1 MLRCKNSEKNHL
13 KAQPNHSFMNS
24 LFNAAKE
31 HLHYLCE
38 TISERHLGSQGNKQA
53 TEYFKNALQRN
64 RWETEESIL
73 EVMDWKTDGASLQC
87 GKQSFEVFSSP
98 YSLGCYV
105 EGEMI
110 AIDSISKLQHANLQ
124 DKVVLLH
131 GDIAAEQIMPKNFVF
146 YNPEQHRQVIQLLES
161 GCVKAIICA
170 TGKNP
175 SLAGGVYP
183 FPMFEDGDFD
193 IPSVFM
199 KDTEGEK
206 LLTCVG
212 QKIKLESQATRIPGT
227 AFNVIGRKPG
237 REKQHIVITAHID
250 AKQGTPGAL
259 DNATGVTVLLLLS
272 EILKNSHLKH
282 PIELVAFNG
291 EDYYAASGQMKY
303 IEQQINGFDD
313 ILLNINIDGVGY
325 KEGASSFSA
334 FGLPDVIQAA
344 FHTIIKSHPG
354 IVEGA
359 QWYQGDHSIFV
370 QYGRPAIAVTSEWFI
385 QNMETQNITHTERDN
400 LSIIDHRKVVEAA
413 KAIHKLLLH
422 SF

>member
-1 MLRCKNSEKNHL
+1 MS
-13 KAQPNHSFMNS
+13 P
-24 LFNAAKE
+24 LFKTAKE

-38 TISERHLGSQGNKQA
+38 SISERHLGSQGNKQA
-53 TEYFKNALQRN
+53 TGYLKKVLQQN
-64 RWETEESIL
+64 QWETEESPL
-73 EVMDWKTDGASLQC
+73 EVIDWKSDGAYLQC

-98 YSLGCYV
+98 YSLGCNV
-105 EGEMI
+105 EGELT
-110 AIDSISKLQHANLQ
+110 AVDSLSKLQQANLQ
-124 DKVVLLH
+124 DKIVLLH
-131 GDIAAEQIMPKNFVF
+131 GEIAAEQIMPKNFVF
-146 YNPEQHRQVIQLLES
+146 YNPEHHRQVIQLLES
-161 GCVKAIICA
+161 GGVKAIICA

-206 LLTCVG
+206 LLACVG
-212 QKIKLESQATRIPGT
+212 QQLSLESRAMRISGT

-237 REKQHIVITAHID
+237 REKQRIVITAHID

-272 EILKNSHLKH
+272 ELLKDKSLQF
-282 PIELVAFNG
+282 PVELVAFNG

-303 IEQQINGFDD
+303 IEQQKNGFDD
-313 ILLNINIDGVGY
+313 ILLNINIDGVGC
-325 KEGASSFSA
+325 KEGASAFSA
-334 FGLPDVIQAA
+334 FGLPDAILNV

-359 QWYQGDHSIFV
+359 LWYQGDHSIFL
-370 QYGRPAIAVTSEWFI
+370 QHDRPAIAVTSEWI
-385 QNMETQNITHTERDN
+385 LQNMEKQDITHTERDN

-413 KAIHKLLLH
+413 TSINELLVQV
-422 SF
+422 F

>member
-1 MLRCKNSEKNHL
+1 MT
-13 KAQPNHSFMNS
+13 S
-24 LFNAAKE
+24 LFKTANV

-53 TEYFKNALQRN
+53 TGYFKKVLQQN
-64 RWETEESIL
+64 RWETEESLL
-73 EVMDWKTDGASLQC
+73 EVMDWKTEGATLHC
-87 GKQSFEVFSSP
+87 GMQSFEVFSSP
-98 YSLGCYV
+98 YSLGCNI
-105 EGEMI
+105 EGELT
-110 AIDSISKLQHANLQ
+110 AIDSVSKLQHTDLQ
-124 DKVVLLH
+124 DKIVLLY
-131 GDIAAEQIMPKNFVF
+131 GAIAAEQIMPKNFVF
-146 YNPEQHRQVIQLLES
+146 YNPERHQHIIQLLES
-161 GCVKAIICA
+161 GGVKAIICA

-193 IPSVFM
+193 IPNVFM

-212 QKIKLESQATRIPGT
+212 QQIKLESQATRIPGT

-237 REKQHIVITAHID
+237 REKQRIVITAHID

-259 DNATGVTVLLLLS
+259 DNATGVTVLMLLS
-272 EILKNSHLKH
+272 EMLKDSPMKH
-282 PIELVAFNG
+282 SVELVAFNG

-303 IEQQINGFDD
+303 IEQQNNGFED

-325 KEGASSFSA
+325 NEGASAFSA
-334 FGLPDVIQAA
+334 FGLPHAVQAT
-344 FHTIIKSHPG
+344 FNTITKKHPN

-359 QWYQGDHSIFV
+359 PWYQGDHSIFV
-370 QYGRPAIAVTSEWFI
+370 QHGRPAIAVTSEWFI

-413 KAIHKLLLH
+413 KAIHELLLLE
-422 SF
+422 F

>member
-1 MLRCKNSEKNHL
+1 
-13 KAQPNHSFMNS
+13 MNS
-24 LFNAAKE
+24 LFKTAKK
-31 HLHYLCE
+31 HLQYLCE

-53 TEYFKNALQRN
+53 TGYFKKVLQQN
-64 RWETEESIL
+64 RWETEESLL
-73 EVMDWKTDGASLQC
+73 EVMDWKTKGATLHC
-87 GKQSFEVFSSP
+87 GMQSFEVFSSP
-98 YSLGCYV
+98 YSLGCNN
-105 EGEMI
+105 EGELT
-110 AIDSISKLQHANLQ
+110 AIDSVSKLQHTDLQ
-124 DKVVLLH
+124 GKIVLLH
-131 GDIAAEQIMPKNFVF
+131 GKIAAEQIMPKNFVF
-146 YNPEQHRQVIQLLES
+146 YNPEHHQQIIQLLERS
-161 GCVKAIICA
+161 GVKAIICA

-212 QKIKLESQATRIPGT
+212 QQIKLESQATRIPGT
-227 AFNVIGRKPG
+227 AFNVIGQKPG
-237 REKQHIVITAHID
+237 REKQRIVITAHID

-272 EILKNSHLKH
+272 EILKNSHLQH
-282 PIELVAFNG
+282 PVELVAFNG

-303 IEQQINGFDD
+303 IEQQKNGFHD

-325 KEGASSFSA
+325 MEGTSAFSA
-334 FGLPDVIQAA
+334 LGLPHAIQDA
-344 FHTIIKSHPG
+344 FHTIINKHPN
-354 IVEGA
+354 IVEGTP
-359 QWYQGDHSIFV
+359 WYQGDHGIFL

-400 LSIIDHRKVVEAA
+400 LSIIDHRKVVESAM
-413 KAIHKLLLH
+413 AIHELLLH
-422 SF
+422 GF

>member
-1 MLRCKNSEKNHL
+1 
-13 KAQPNHSFMNS
+13 MNS
-24 LFNAAKE
+24 LFESAKE

-38 TISERHLGSQGNKQA
+38 SISERHLGSQGNKQA
-53 TEYFKNALQRN
+53 TGYFKKVLQEN
-64 RWETEESIL
+64 QWETEESPL
-73 EVMDWKTDGASLQC
+73 EVMDWQTDGASLQC

-98 YSLGCYV
+98 YSLGCNV
-105 EGEMI
+105 AGELT
-110 AIDSISKLQHANLQ
+110 AIDSISKLQQANLQ
-124 DKVVLLH
+124 DKIILLH
-131 GDIAAEQIMPKNFVF
+131 GEIAAEQIMPKNFVF
-146 YNPEQHRQVIQLLES
+146 YNPEHHRQIIQLLES
-161 GCVKAIICA
+161 GGVKAIICA

-193 IPSVFM
+193 IPNVFM

-206 LLTCVG
+206 LLACVG
-212 QKIKLESQATRIPGT
+212 QQLRLESRATRIPGT

-237 REKQHIVITAHID
+237 REKQRIVITAHID

-272 EILKNSHLKH
+272 EMLKDKSLQH

-303 IEQQINGFDD
+303 IEQQKNGFDD

-325 KEGASSFSA
+325 KESASAFSA
-334 FGLPDVIQAA
+334 FELPDVVQDA
-344 FHTIIKSHPG
+344 FQTIIKNHPG

-359 QWYQGDHSIFV
+359 PWHQGDHGIFL

-400 LSIIDHRKVVEAA
+400 LSIIDSRRVVEAA
-413 KAIHKLLLH
+413 EAICDLLVQG
-422 SF
+422 F